1 MTSMVSL
8 DLEKGSVRMRR
19 LQDKTN
25 EYVVPCHME
34 SISAMKLS
42 DSGEY
47 LATCCHDGLF
57 IRVWGWKVTPGGN
70 EEQEPRPLYMID
82 TQPKAQNVRAQ
93 GQIIDLQLSADLKFI
108 AASFMKIEVEEEGKE
123 TENASPRN
131 FDEKVTNIVVF
142 GPIDH
147 LA

>member
-1 MTSMVSL
+1 VIVLYSKTYIFNFLDLTLIDCIDTCENPDGLCELVYHKVDESTNMTSMVSL

-82 TQPKAQNVRAQ
+82 T
-93 GQIIDLQLSADLKFI
+93 
-108 AASFMKIEVEEEGKE
+108 
-123 TENASPRN
+123 
-131 FDEKVTNIVVF
+131 
-142 GPIDH
+142 
-147 LA
+147 